1 MSVWNSKGVC
11 CHVDDV
17 INFTSMS
24 NRGSSIVGEITSAS
38 ASAWSLCR
46 LASIFDDVNPIRTG
60 AYDVSATC
68 TMNAMNAPANPISIS
83 NNAEI
88 ARVRGVHRQQ
98 YTSRTKHVRTPPMF
112 HVCEIARGV
121 GAYHRRQYHP
131 CQYYAPIPSHLDSAL
146 LTCAPEQ
153 SIYPLHAIAA
163 TQKRKERKRRN
174 GLEAA
179 CVLVFKHLP

>member
-1 MSVWNSKGVC
+1 
-11 CHVDDV
+11 
-17 INFTSMS
+17 MS

-38 ASAWSLCR
+38 ASAWSLRR

-98 YTSRTKHVRTPPMF
+98 YTPRTNKFEHPMF
-112 HVCEIARGV
+112 HVCESARGV
-121 GAYHRRQYHP
+121 GAHHRRQYHP

-153 SIYPLHAIAA
+153 LIYTLHAMQQHRI
-163 TQKRKERKRRN
+163 TRKKRKKRN

-179 CVLVFKHLP
+179 CVLVFKHP